1 MKLMVLLALLLA
13 PFQSAP
19 DRADYAVG
27 QVWEYRT
34 RPGEEGSLL
43 SIRHAEKDPRGEPIY
58 HIAIIG
64 LKLGGG
70 DRAIDE
76 LPHLPV
82 SRKTLDA
89 SVTRLATR
97 SATFPDGSEG
107 MAMWREAE
115 GGVFT
120 IRVAEIVETVEASL
134 RTQ

>member
-19 DRADYAVG
+19 ERADYAVG

-64 LKLGGG
+64 LKVHAD
-70 DRAIDE
+70 DRAIEE

-89 SVTRLATR
+89 SVIRLATR
-97 SATFPDGSEG
+97 TATFPDGSEG
-107 MAMWREAE
+107 IATWREAK

-120 IRVAEIVETVEASL
+120 ISVAEIVETLEASL